1 MNKKIND
8 IEYQMHGILG
18 SLKVLENS
26 MRYLEENDIKDKHF
40 NANHALTIEMIENAV
55 EKCIEDIENYNH

>member
-1 MNKKIND
+1 MNKKLND

-18 SLKVLENS
+18 SLKVLKNS
-26 MRYLEENDIKDKHF
+26 VYRSEENEIKDKDF
-40 NANHALTIEMIENAV
+40 NVNHALTIEMIANAV